1 MPDFL
6 VYTLRVTNTGSSFSK
21 QKGDLLPHHPARPH
35 LELNQNALTALK
47 RNSHPHLHSARSAET
62 AQSRVYHV
70 YVAILF

>member
-6 VYTLRVTNTGSSFSK
+6 VYTLRVTKTGSSLVNKS
-21 QKGDLLPHHPARPH
+21 DLLPHHPARPL

-62 AQSRVYHV
+62 AQSRVYRV